1 MRSDWLL
8 ELWIAFISV
17 HQTTGQCFLCALI
30 GYSKDSLC
38 YLPPGIFLEFFARV
52 FPHFLK
58 EETIWGWL
66 STGLV
71 NTKIIIHFSV
81 GEERFVFASN

>member
-8 ELWIAFISV
+8 KFEIVSAI
-17 HQTTGQCFLCALI
+17 
-30 GYSKDSLC
+30 
-38 YLPPGIFLEFFARV
+38 YLPAFFWSFSRV

-81 GEERFVFASN
+81 GEEHLCICLYLGQLLTIRELLPAYRKTK